1 MKNVEKYSNEILD
14 IYSSGHRVAVN
25 KCTNEPV
32 KCCISCI
39 TCHEYLFFINGTC
52 DISMFIIWLDK
63 AYISGG

>member
-1 MKNVEKYSNEILD
+1 MGYLKTKNVEKYSNEILD

-39 TCHEYLFFINGTC
+39 TCHEYLFLSTVLVTFLC
-52 DISMFIIWLDK
+52 L
-63 AYISGG
+63 

>member
-39 TCHEYLFFINGTC
+39 TCHEYLFLSTVLVTFLC
-52 DISMFIIWLDK
+52 L
-63 AYISGG
+63 